1 MRSMEAYPRAA
12 MERAMKVQ
20 DVMLQAMAKKITW
33 WQAAEILGI
42 SDRHMR
48 RWRER
53 YVEEGYNGLFD
64 RRRGKPSRRRVP
76 VATVEKVFAL
86 YREKYFDLNVQHF
99 HEKLQAEHGIEL
111 SYTWVKQALQG
122 AGLVAR
128 GRKRGVH
135 RKRRERRPLPGMLL
149 HIDGSRH
156 QWFQDERWYDLI
168 VILDDATSEI
178 YYAQLVEEESTATVM
193 AGLREVIERKGVFC
207 ALYSDRGSHFWLT
220 PKVGG
225 KVDYHRRTQVGR
237 ALHELGVQMIPAYS
251 PQARGRSERNFGT
264 WQGRLPQELRLR
276 QLGTLEAANRFLRE
290 DYIAEFNRRFQV
302 APRQRG
308 NAFVPC
314 RSRDLER
321 IFSLQFERSV
331 NRDNTVSFQNL
342 SLQIE
347 RVRWRA
353 TLAGC
358 QVVVHQHL
366 DGTLSLTH
374 GPHCWAARRRRSTLA
389 AQSFYRAEQGKGN
402 SPLPLQPHPQN
413 QPNPSGEGTT
423 LKPDISLATKTG
435 HFNLLPTA
443 IIEKSRCLFPE
454 CWSGAT
460 ARALHVLYGTLPANE
475 VRLTPDLHRADI
487 SHSAL

>member
-1 MRSMEAYPRAA
+1 
-12 MERAMKVQ
+12 MKVQ

-64 RRRGKPSRRRVP
+64 RRRGKPSIRRVP

-128 GRKRGVH
+128 GRKRGAH

-193 AGLREVIERKGVFC
+193 AGLKEVIERKGVFC

-251 PQARGRSERNFGT
+251 PQARGRSERNLGT

-290 DYIAEFNRRFQV
+290 EYIIEFNRRFQV
-302 APRQRG
+302 ASRQRG

-353 TLAGC
+353 SLAGC

-374 GPHCWAARRRRSTLA
+374 GPHCLGRYTAQGTALATTEMPARRAVEKT
-389 AQSFYRAEQGKGN
+389 RAGKVI
-402 SPLPLQPHPQN
+402 
-413 QPNPSGEGTT
+413 
-423 LKPDISLATKTG
+423 KPTFPPRLEIPPTPRDS
-435 HFNLLPTA
+435 HFPPAPTA
-443 IIEKSRCLFPE
+443 AGSL
-454 CWSGAT
+454 
-460 ARALHVLYGTLPANE
+460 
-475 VRLTPDLHRADI
+475 
-487 SHSAL
+487 

>member
-1 MRSMEAYPRAA
+1 MVSMEFYSKAA

-20 DVMLQAMAKKITW
+20 EVILRVMAKKITW
-33 WQAAEILGI
+33 WQAAEIIGI

-53 YVEEGYNGLFD
+53 YQEFGYDGLFD
-64 RRRGKPSRRRVP
+64 RRRGKPSPKRVP
-76 VATVEKVFAL
+76 LALVEQVLGL
-86 YREKYFDLNVQHF
+86 YRDRYPDLNVRHF
-99 HEKLQAEHGIEL
+99 HEKLQEQHQIEL

-128 GRKRGVH
+128 GRQRGVH
-135 RKRRERRPLPGMLL
+135 RKRRPRRPLPGMLL

-156 QWFQDERWYDLI
+156 RWFQDERCYDLI
-168 VILDDATSEI
+168 EILDDATSEI

-193 AGLREVIERKGVFC
+193 AGLKEVIERKGVFC

-251 PQARGRSERNFGT
+251 PEARGRSERNFST

-302 APRQRG
+302 ASRQRG
-308 NAFVPC
+308 NAFVLC

-321 IFSLQFERSV
+321 VFSLQFERSV

-366 DGTLSLTH
+366 NGSLSLTH
-374 GPHCWAARRRRSTLA
+374 GPHCLGRYDAGGAPLSA
-389 AQSFYRAEQGKGN
+389 KASAELSRGRGTA
-402 SPLPLQPHPQN
+402 PFPC
-413 QPNPSGEGTT
+413 NPIP
-423 LKPDISLATKTG
+423 KI
-435 HFNLLPTA
+435 NPTQ
-443 IIEKSRCLFPE
+443 
-454 CWSGAT
+454 T
-460 ARALHVLYGTLPANE
+460 ARAQL
-475 VRLTPDLHRADI
+475 
-487 SHSAL
+487 